1 MAIKKKLLLGTLS
14 PWLGGEKPTP
24 QFRTVT
30 FSIGEFGTKP
40 GITTLWGETN
50 DFGSITYADDLSSFD
65 YSPGKSII
73 GFSDWPSVPYD
84 MIQLKDTEPHI
95 VKNNP
100 AKYTP
105 NGIKYRSRYYAFDD
119 IQPGENRDNC
129 YRWALFDTENYSG
142 GWPYYNDYPD
152 DKKKDAEKADNH
164 IILAASQSLGFC
176 GGFGGDTIYTR
187 TVEYVSKCI
196 SIHGA
201 GNLFYHGLS
210 APTSYFKNQYG
221 CGYVPYAVDSS
232 NTLVRYINTDP
243 NIYFAVYP
251 SGATSPEQIEA
262 MYMIIEKCDID
273 YDLIFHAANK
283 VYSNCAYTATNSS
296 HTPGCAYSARNTK
309 AGYYEAKGQCDS
321 RIAIKD
327 AKYCV
332 IELTADRAMYDIG
345 LADFLSDKAPFVN
358 VGTFAN
364 QIFSA
369 PDAPD
374 DSGGYPYEPTPPHG
388 GNGEQDFSSDEI
400 PNPTSP
406 AWSAVACGLCK
417 AYSPTLA
424 EVQAMAGELWSSD
437 FVDSMK
443 KLYNDP
449 MEAVISF
456 GTIPVKPNTA
466 DTTTPLVVGNYTFTS
481 ASARPVTSNF
491 VTVDCGEVTLPK
503 QYDGFQD
510 YEPYTKIQ
518 IYLPFIGNQTV
529 TPSDVVGKPAHLY
542 YRIDVLTGACLAWLS
557 VDNRVLYQW
566 TGNCFTEIPLSK
578 NSKSQIYSQI
588 IHGIVNTITSTAQG
602 GVAGGAVGAA
612 LGGVSGIISTI
623 TDVATSKHSDVMRT
637 GALNPASSTLGV
649 RTPYF
654 IISYP
659 TMVTPEGYAAA
670 KGIPVNAG
678 GTIGEFS
685 GYTVV
690 DSVHLENI
698 AATENEIREIESLLT
713 GGVIL

>member
-1 MAIKKKLLLGTLS
+1 MAKGYNLYTTYMSNSGEFVNSGLYGNLTNTTPKTQSPAKVAFGKVVGDVSALTTNDYGTLFTDDISNLFKVGYNYASRSPISSYRINNYSDGVGILSNPLCSTYYGNTWIPDHAPLYTKGSGAMSFYNEWCDTAKNSKIAFVAQCAVLYETKYEVNRENPRSVKWMFFPIDQTYNIPYFRYLGNTESSIAAWVLYPDGSYYDSLSANDIAQTSGIGSLILSKNPDTGKYIEVIPDCYLCIDSDDTLYCVLDKRNNKLYEKSSVWDAPAGSENAIPGSRLSRYCIIKLKTSLSTTFCRTVPGDGRVLVSNSLDSRSVDFIANLNVVLKESS
-14 PWLGGEKPTP
+14 PW
-24 QFRTVT
+24 
-30 FSIGEFGTKP
+30 
-40 GITTLWGETN
+40 
-50 DFGSITYADDLSSFD
+50 
-65 YSPGKSII
+65 
-73 GFSDWPSVPYD
+73 
-84 MIQLKDTEPHI
+84 
-95 VKNNP
+95 
-100 AKYTP
+100 
-105 NGIKYRSRYYAFDD
+105 
-119 IQPGENRDNC
+119 
-129 YRWALFDTENYSG
+129 
-142 GWPYYNDYPD
+142 
-152 DKKKDAEKADNH
+152 
-164 IILAASQSLGFC
+164 
-176 GGFGGDTIYTR
+176 
-187 TVEYVSKCI
+187 
-196 SIHGA
+196 
-201 GNLFYHGLS
+201 
-210 APTSYFKNQYG
+210 
-221 CGYVPYAVDSS
+221 
-232 NTLVRYINTDP
+232 
-243 NIYFAVYP
+243 
-251 SGATSPEQIEA
+251 
-262 MYMIIEKCDID
+262 
-273 YDLIFHAANK
+273 
-283 VYSNCAYTATNSS
+283 
-296 HTPGCAYSARNTK
+296 
-309 AGYYEAKGQCDS
+309 YE
-321 RIAIKD
+321 
-327 AKYCV
+327 
-332 IELTADRAMYDIG
+332 
-345 LADFLSDKAPFVN
+345 
-358 VGTFAN
+358 
-364 QIFSA
+364 
-369 PDAPD
+369 
-374 DSGGYPYEPTPPHG
+374 YPYNPTPPHG
-388 GNGEQDFSSDEI
+388 GDGEQDFSSDEI
-400 PNPTSP
+400 PNPTIP
-406 AWSAVACGLCK
+406 AWSAVACGLCR
-417 AYSPTLA
+417 AYSPTIA

-456 GTIPVKPNTA
+456 GVLPVQPNTA
-466 DTTTPLVVGNYTFTS
+466 DATTPLVVGNYTFTS

-557 VDNRVLYQW
+557 VENRVLYQW

-588 IHGIVNTITSTAQG
+588 IHGIVNTITRTATG
-602 GVAGGAVGAA
+602 GVAGGAAGAA

-659 TMVTPEGYAAA
+659 TMVTPEGYASA

-690 DSVHLENI
+690 DSVHIENI
-698 AATENEIREIESLLT
+698 SATENELREIESLLT

>member
-1 MAIKKKLLLGTLS
+1 MAAKK
-14 PWLGGEKPTP
+14 
-24 QFRTVT
+24 
-30 FSIGEFGTKP
+30 FSSTWVVVKK
-40 GITTLWGETN
+40 GETPSPPN
-50 DFGSITYADDLSSFD
+50 LRNETPNRYATKFEMGEVIGDASVLVSPRYNIGFADDVSEYFRFGSNLSNRVPFTHATGYFQGYYSVQPNNSLFFGKLPVRYVVPQHIGAHQRYDPVEDPWVAEARDAKLTFAMQHPLKSDYTSEGKLSSA
-65 YSPGKSII
+65 
-73 GFSDWPSVPYD
+73 
-84 MIQLKDTEPHI
+84 TE
-95 VKNNP
+95 
-100 AKYTP
+100 
-105 NGIKYRSRYYAFDD
+105 
-119 IQPGENRDNC
+119 
-129 YRWALFDTENYSG
+129 ALFMF
-142 GWPYYNDYPD
+142 P
-152 DKKKDAEKADNH
+152 
-164 IILAASQSLGFC
+164 
-176 GGFGGDTIYTR
+176 
-187 TVEYVSKCI
+187 I
-196 SIHGA
+196 S
-201 GNLFYHGLS
+201 S
-210 APTSYFKNQYG
+210 ET
-221 CGYVPYAVDSS
+221 
-232 NTLVRYINTDP
+232 
-243 NIYFAVYP
+243 
-251 SGATSPEQIEA
+251 
-262 MYMIIEKCDID
+262 
-273 YDLIFHAANK
+273 
-283 VYSNCAYTATNSS
+283 
-296 HTPGCAYSARNTK
+296 
-309 AGYYEAKGQCDS
+309 
-321 RIAIKD
+321 
-327 AKYCV
+327 
-332 IELTADRAMYDIG
+332 
-345 LADFLSDKAPFVN
+345 
-358 VGTFAN
+358 
-364 QIFSA
+364 
-369 PDAPD
+369 
-374 DSGGYPYEPTPPHG
+374 GYPYNVGSVISSGLSSEDWLVNPLGYQQTQYRLEDFARTPGQLSVTYYTDESGTHYPPSPIFMDGYICKATDKSVYLVLDKRNKSDWEKRASWTNGRNPNDHTTVIPGAELEGTSQISKLRFCILKLNSSATVWTTHVDENGVIIQDWAYPSQAAQYQKTVYLSDIIEGIEKELPDWTDYPYDPTPPHG
-388 GNGEQDFSSDEI
+388 GGGAQDFSSDAI
-400 PNPTSP
+400 PSPSNPN
-406 AWSAVACGLCK
+406 WSAVACGLCK

-456 GTIPVKPNTA
+456 GVLPVQPITGSA
-466 DTTTPLVVGNYTFTS
+466 TTPLVVGNYTFTS

-557 VDNRVLYQW
+557 VENRVLYQW

-588 IHGIVNTITSTAQG
+588 IHGIVNTITSTAKG
-602 GVAGGAVGAA
+602 GVAGGAAGAA
-612 LGGVSGIISTI
+612 IGGASGIISTI

-670 KGIPVNAG
+670 MGIPVNAG
-678 GTIGEFS
+678 GTIGDFS

-698 AATENEIREIESLLT
+698 AATENELREIESLLT

>member
-1 MAIKKKLLLGTLS
+1 MITKAVTLDIYDKESASYIRTEFPFTLGYINIDN
-14 PWLGGEKPTP
+14 E
-24 QFRTVT
+24 TV
-30 FSIGEFGTKP
+30 S
-40 GITTLWGETN
+40 
-50 DFGSITYADDLSSFD
+50 ADTA
-65 YSPGKSII
+65 KI
-73 GFSDWPSVPYD
+73 FSDLPADV
-84 MIQLKDTEPHI
+84 QFGNELKRLSQNYQSTKDIRSLGHI
-95 VKNNP
+95 VRRDSF
-100 AKYTP
+100 YP
-105 NGIKYRSRYYAFDD
+105 N
-119 IQPGENRDNC
+119 
-129 YRWALFDTENYSG
+129 L
-142 GWPYYNDYPD
+142 
-152 DKKKDAEKADNH
+152 H
-164 IILAASQSLGFC
+164 
-176 GGFGGDTIYTR
+176 
-187 TVEYVSKCI
+187 V
-196 SIHGA
+196 
-201 GNLFYHGLS
+201 LS
-210 APTSYFKNQYG
+210 ANG
-221 CGYVPYAVDSS
+221 
-232 NTLVRYINTDP
+232 
-243 NIYFAVYP
+243 
-251 SGATSPEQIEA
+251 
-262 MYMIIEKCDID
+262 ID
-273 YDLIFHAANK
+273 YDVSKAASDGGIIYELRNKNVNSKSYITFRSQCSVLVYGNSPSDNGWGFSGTWLSSCYDSSGSRHTFTPYYMKQKGVWQKFVEINPTEGLVTHYYAAFSRTSSYICVYPVSAKTVDEIERVYLISYVSYKDPDPVPSFFTDPF
-283 VYSNCAYTATNSS
+283 TAGKTSLVKNVAQVTSEG
-296 HTPGCAYSARNTK
+296 TTVQT
-309 AGYYEAKGQCDS
+309 GYGYMIY
-321 RIAIKD
+321 R
-327 AKYCV
+327 
-332 IELTADRAMYDIG
+332 
-345 LADFLSDKAPFVN
+345 F
-358 VGTFAN
+358 
-364 QIFSA
+364 
-369 PDAPD
+369 PD
-374 DSGGYPYEPTPPHG
+374 DITSVFKEILGPSPDVDPIPDPGGGGGYPYEPTPPHG

-400 PNPTSP
+400 PNPTTP
-406 AWSAVACGLCK
+406 TWSAVACGLCR

-424 EVQAMAGELWSSD
+424 EVQAMAGELWSSN

-466 DTTTPLVVGNYTFTS
+466 DTTTQLVVGNYTFTS

-557 VDNRVLYQW
+557 VENRVLYQW

-588 IHGIVNTITSTAQG
+588 IHGIVNTITSSAQG
-602 GVAGGAVGAA
+602 GVAAGAAGAA

-670 KGIPVNAG
+670 MGIPVNAG
-678 GTIGEFS
+678 GTIGDFS

-698 AATENEIREIESLLT
+698 SATENELREIESLLT